1 MSLRRY
7 FRRREWDQV
16 RVREM
21 EFHLGEEIDDNIA
34 RGMTPEEA
42 RRRAYIQFGNPA
54 VVREEIWKMNSF
66 VWIENLG
73 RDLRYAFRQLRRN
86 PGFAVIATVTL
97 ALGIGANTAI
107 FSLVNGLLFSS
118 LHIQDENRMV
128 EIGFRQ
134 KGNEWQP
141 NLSVPEYR
149 ALREQ
154 TGSVFSQVIGDEYG
168 LDGLTMAGSKP
179 DRVFTDYVTGDYF
192 DSLGVKPLLGRFFL
206 ASEGVTPGADP
217 LVVLSYGYWKQH
229 FGSDPK
235 VIGRQVAL
243 NGHPLTV
250 IGVAPRSFR
259 GVNPALT
266 IQAYLPLAMEVP
278 ITNVPIGDFNKESNR
293 GLRLYAR
300 LQPGA
305 TRESAEAR
313 LSVIA
318 RLLAAAHPDSENG
331 ADIHT
336 FPLSAGRNAGFDPD
350 NTLGGIAAMFQGL
363 AGLVLLL
370 ACVNVANLLLV
381 RATVREREMVIRSAL
396 GARRSRLI
404 RQMLT
409 ESILLALFG
418 GIGGMGLGFWG
429 SSLLGSINLQTDL
442 PLRLDFGFD
451 WHVFAFSAAAA
462 LLAGVL
468 VGLVPA
474 LRMVRTDLNFL
485 LREGGR
491 GIAGGGNR
499 FRNVLVVAQV
509 ASTFILLIVAGLF
522 TRSLSAGE
530 HASLG
535 FNPDNVL
542 TLSMDPAEIGY
553 NDAQTRQFY
562 GRLLERIRALPG
574 VKVAT
579 TSFSTPMGIINLL
592 DDTVSVPGRQTVPGQ
607 PETSLFY
614 NLIGTQFFETL
625 RIPLIEGRS
634 FGDGD
639 SESSPRVAIISEA
652 MAKKY
657 WPHQEPIGRQFTMG
671 SDPGHPMQVVG
682 VAGDARYQGITGP
695 IGPVFYVP
703 FLQHSAQNSLQ
714 TLQVRTVGDPS
725 AMIAAV
731 EHSVDDIAPAL
742 PIFEVKT
749 LRQALYSPNGFLVY
763 QVFAAVAGIMGTMG
777 LILSVVGVYGVLS
790 YVVSQKTGEIGV
802 RMALGAQRWDILRIV
817 FRQGFWILGIGLVI
831 GSVGAFG
838 VSHLLRHLIVVSA
851 TDPATYVSVT
861 AILVAV
867 AILACYVPARRAMR
881 VDPMQALR
889 AE

>member
-1 MSLRRY
+1 
-7 FRRREWDQV
+7 
-16 RVREM
+16 
-21 EFHLGEEIDDNIA
+21 
-34 RGMTPEEA
+34 
-42 RRRAYIQFGNPA
+42 
-54 VVREEIWKMNSF
+54 
-66 VWIENLG
+66 
-73 RDLRYAFRQLRRN
+73 
-86 PGFAVIATVTL
+86 
-97 ALGIGANTAI
+97 
-107 FSLVNGLLFSS
+107 
-118 LHIQDENRMV
+118 
-128 EIGFRQ
+128 
-134 KGNEWQP
+134 
-141 NLSVPEYR
+141 
-149 ALREQ
+149 
-154 TGSVFSQVIGDEYG
+154 
-168 LDGLTMAGSKP
+168 
-179 DRVFTDYVTGDYF
+179 
-192 DSLGVKPLLGRFFL
+192 
-206 ASEGVTPGADP
+206 
-217 LVVLSYGYWKQH
+217 
-229 FGSDPK
+229 
-235 VIGRQVAL
+235 
-243 NGHPLTV
+243 
-250 IGVAPRSFR
+250 
-259 GVNPALT
+259 
-266 IQAYLPLAMEVP
+266 
-278 ITNVPIGDFNKESNR
+278 
-293 GLRLYAR
+293 
-300 LQPGA
+300 
-305 TRESAEAR
+305 
-313 LSVIA
+313 
-318 RLLAAAHPDSENG
+318 
-331 ADIHT
+331 
-336 FPLSAGRNAGFDPD
+336 
-350 NTLGGIAAMFQGL
+350 
-363 AGLVLLL
+363 
-370 ACVNVANLLLV
+370 
-381 RATVREREMVIRSAL
+381 
-396 GARRSRLI
+396 
-404 RQMLT
+404 
-409 ESILLALFG
+409 
-418 GIGGMGLGFWG
+418 
-429 SSLLGSINLQTDL
+429 
-442 PLRLDFGFD
+442 
-451 WHVFAFSAAAA
+451 
-462 LLAGVL
+462 
-468 VGLVPA
+468 
-474 LRMVRTDLNFL
+474 
-485 LREGGR
+485 
-491 GIAGGGNR
+491 
-499 FRNVLVVAQV
+499 
-509 ASTFILLIVAGLF
+509 
-522 TRSLSAGE
+522 
-530 HASLG
+530 
-535 FNPDNVL
+535 
-542 TLSMDPAEIGY
+542 MDPAEIGY